1 MVWECRHGNGV
12 VWKTTGDLENYRG
25 RSLPGDWLTWAAR
38 RIGLE
43 AQSIDTG

>member
-12 VWKTTGDLENYRG
+12 VWKTTGDLESYRG

-43 AQSIDTG
+43 AQSLDTG